1 MDVWLGWLGFCK
13 SIHPPSFF
21 WRNRVQYP
29 LASWHQHSLSA
40 WKPPHVWTPT
50 FASAAMKP
58 FGIARP
64 SSLAWAKGGTSG
76 PFVRPSGFRG
86 RDSLKGWYVKPY
98 KNEGWPSPNMG
109 FWTLFIYIYIHIYIV
124 TPNYN
129 NIYILNMTES
139 QNVFFWFR
147 CSIAIPCGLLLV
159 WFSKLWLI

>member
-1 MDVWLGWLGFCK
+1 MKISRGSHPKFHGQIQQTCDLHQEWWLDMRVHQHGCLVGLAWILQ
-13 SIHPPSFF
+13 IHPSTIFF

-109 FWTLFIYIYIHIYIV
+109 FWTLFIYIYIHIYI
-124 TPNYN
+124 
-129 NIYILNMTES
+129 E
-139 QNVFFWFR
+139 
-147 CSIAIPCGLLLV
+147 
-159 WFSKLWLI
+159 